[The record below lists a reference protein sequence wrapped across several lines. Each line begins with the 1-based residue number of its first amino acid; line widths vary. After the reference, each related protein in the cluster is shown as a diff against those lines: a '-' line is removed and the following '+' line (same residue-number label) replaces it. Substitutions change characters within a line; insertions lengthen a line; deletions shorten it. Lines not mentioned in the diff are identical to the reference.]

1 MDAEG
6 ILVPI
11 ALFAMIA
18 AIVIAP
24 RYFRSRDRERLLD
37 TLRVAYDRGQP
48 VPPELIENLT
58 AGEERRPSTP
68 ERDLRSGIILI
79 AVALAF
85 VALAMTIVYAAGED
99 EAWFVAAIGAFP
111 GFIGLGHI
119 AFWLARRGRAD
130 RIDL

>member
-6 ILVPI
+6 VLVPI

-18 AIVIAP
+18 AIIIAP
-24 RYFRSRDRERLLD
+24 RYYRSRDRERLLD

-48 VPPELIENLT
+48 VPPELIANLT
-58 AGEERRPSTP
+58 AGEERKPQSP
-68 ERDLRSGIILI
+68 DRDLRSGITLI

-85 VALAMTIVYAAGED
+85 IALAAAIVYAEGDE
-99 EAWFVAAIGAFP
+99 EAWIVAAVGAFP

-119 AFWLARRGRAD
+119 AFWLARRGRAE
-130 RIDL
+130 RIDH

>member
-1 MDAEG
+1 MEEG

-18 AIVIAP
+18 AIVIGP
-24 RYFRSRDRERLLD
+24 KYLRSKERERLLD

-58 AGEERRPSTP
+58 AGEERKPVSP
-68 ERDLRSGIILI
+68 DRDLRTGITLI

-85 VALAMTIVYAAGED
+85 IALALAIVYVEGDE
-99 EAWFVAAIGAFP
+99 EAWIVAAIGAFP

-119 AFWLARRGRAD
+119 AFWFARRNGSA
-130 RIDL
+130 RIDG